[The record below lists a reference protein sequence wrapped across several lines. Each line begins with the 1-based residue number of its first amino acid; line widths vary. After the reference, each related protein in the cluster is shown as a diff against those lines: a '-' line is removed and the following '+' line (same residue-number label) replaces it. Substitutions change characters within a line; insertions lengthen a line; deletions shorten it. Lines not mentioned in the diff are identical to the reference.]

1 MYTQIIKG
9 ESIFTILEGEWDA
22 LVTRSMTNTPF
33 QTIAYQK
40 AWWKYM
46 QPKGSVLQS
55 IVIRQDDGQ
64 LLAIACLYVTED
76 GIVQFNGCV
85 EETDYLD
92 LIVEAWHAD
101 EAWSLIFNCLLGDDY
116 PVWRL
121 VDLCNIPAISPSRA
135 ILAQISASKDLTLVE
150 SINEVCPVIQLPP
163 SFDAYLQSLDSKQKR
178 EVQRKLRRAQG
189 AEAEFR
195 IIGPDDDLD
204 QAVDDFLILLQ
215 KSTFEKRDW
224 LSDERRSLFHSIA
237 KAAQE
242 ADSLQLLFMEIDG
255 RRAAGLFNFD
265 FADRIWVYNSGLDP
279 DAFGNLSLGVV
290 LTSKAIAW
298 AIENGRVEFDFLRG
312 SETYKYRF
320 GAQDT
325 KIYRLDISRSPR

>member
-92 LIVEAWHAD
+92 LIV
-101 EAWSLIFNCLLGDDY
+101 G
-116 PVWRL
+116 
-121 VDLCNIPAISPSRA
+121 
-135 ILAQISASKDLTLVE
+135 LA
-150 SINEVCPVIQLPP
+150 C
-163 SFDAYLQSLDSKQKR
+163 
-178 EVQRKLRRAQG
+178 
-189 AEAEFR
+189 
-195 IIGPDDDLD
+195 
-204 QAVDDFLILLQ
+204 
-215 KSTFEKRDW
+215 
-224 LSDERRSLFHSIA
+224 
-237 KAAQE
+237 
-242 ADSLQLLFMEIDG
+242 
-255 RRAAGLFNFD
+255 
-265 FADRIWVYNSGLDP
+265 
-279 DAFGNLSLGVV
+279 
-290 LTSKAIAW
+290 
-298 AIENGRVEFDFLRG
+298 
-312 SETYKYRF
+312 
-320 GAQDT
+320 
-325 KIYRLDISRSPR
+325 